1 MLKRTQYSQKKLE
14 SIFGNA
20 ETADI
25 LLLVK
30 EHQKFAQFVFT
41 QKHTSNL
48 TLKIINK
55 QKNHSATRVV
65 FTFAKF
71 TNCLIEHRECLIIRR
86 KFMSLIE
93 LDNSAGGLRKI
104 KEELKKLTIIFSCIS
119 VILFAAYYSYL
130 MVKNIDEPLYLIIYS
145 ILFVVVLAMFMV
157 ESLVIENK
165 NTSRKKK
172 REVVENKRR
181 FKLLIKTPKYIAKSI
196 LVGLAIFET
205 INNFDLGISNII
217 NILLAIVLVIQII
230 FEVVAHYLTYYMDY
244 LMMCVKKDI
253 EESQL
258 VQFIDGFRVTKK
270 IGDKLEDLAYKAN
283 GEDKFTKQ
291 EQEMYKEIDKWKD
304 VVEKE
309 KKEENKGKI
318 IRGTKGL
325 IKAGKEK
332 IQKILPKKE
341 K

>member
-1 MLKRTQYSQKKLE
+1 
-14 SIFGNA
+14 
-20 ETADI
+20 
-25 LLLVK
+25 
-30 EHQKFAQFVFT
+30 
-41 QKHTSNL
+41 
-48 TLKIINK
+48 
-55 QKNHSATRVV
+55 
-65 FTFAKF
+65 
-71 TNCLIEHRECLIIRR
+71 
-86 KFMSLIE
+86 MSLIE

-304 VVEKE
+304 VVKKE